1 VNYPSPSAAPE
12 RPRNLPDVTAP
23 AMAPFWEA
31 AQRHVLTAQRC
42 QDCGDTRFPPLE
54 LCPACWSVNQAW
66 VEIAPEGELWSF
78 VVYHRALDPSKA
90 QDLPYVVG
98 RVVTDAGAIFT
109 VRLDLEPEAA
119 TVGMRVKASW
129 DDVTD
134 EVTLL
139 RFTAP

>member
-1 VNYPSPSAAPE
+1 VSYPSSSAEPE

-31 AQRHVLTAQRC
+31 AQRHVLMAQRC

-66 VEIAPEGELWSF
+66 VEIAPEGELWSY

-98 RVVTDAGAIFT
+98 RVVTDSSAIFT